1 MTALPRKKLR
11 KRRKRYVLYNI
22 YLHVRAYY
30 KWTKYFDLIGGL
42 YMHAFMHAEVG
53 VFSLLLLLLQSTF
66 VPSHTY
72 YYGRSCEGI
81 ANCHS
86 SFIHPGFSSVLL
98 EVSNYMKSCIL
109 KQYYLFLHFYQQK

>member
-1 MTALPRKKLR
+1 M
-11 KRRKRYVLYNI
+11 

-53 VFSLLLLLLQSTF
+53 VFSLLLLLLSTF

-72 YYGRSCEGI
+72 YGTVEAVKVLPI
-81 ANCHS
+81 VIHL
-86 SFIHPGFSSVLL
+86 SFIPVFQV
-98 EVSNYMKSCIL
+98 
-109 KQYYLFLHFYQQK
+109 YYLK